1 MRVVVERLV
10 LLPKMV
16 AVLFV
21 GTVIN
26 SVFLSV
32 CLYSLDFTTLQA
44 QRYMVA
50 FWNFSGGLLIYTS
63 LFASGFVVRH
73 LIRAGVTLFVSLFTN
88 LLLNLTL
95 LIQFGVMAM
104 IVCLIMNC
112 VFYKLQWIATI

>member
-1 MRVVVERLV
+1 M
-10 LLPKMV
+10 LLREMV

-26 SVFLSV
+26 SVFPSV

-44 QRYMVA
+44 QRYMVS

-63 LFASGFVVRH
+63 LFACFVVRH
-73 LIRAGVTLFVSLFTN
+73 LILAGVTLFVSLFTN
-88 LLLNLTL
+88 LLLNLTF
-95 LIQFGVMAM
+95 LIPFGVMAM